1 MPGAWW
7 RQLLQVL
14 CRCAS
19 SGIVTRGL
27 EIDKI
32 CVPAGTAIV
41 VKRPWPPLEDCLRVA
56 FGIVV
61 VGVRLWQDRFGGVYA
76 G

>member
-1 MPGAWW
+1 
-7 RQLLQVL
+7 
-14 CRCAS
+14 
-19 SGIVTRGL
+19 
-27 EIDKI
+27 
-32 CVPAGTAIV
+32 VPAGTAIV

>member
-1 MPGAWW
+1 MSGAWW

-27 EIDKI
+27 EIDRI
-32 CVPAGTAIV
+32 CVPAGIAIV
-41 VKRPWPPLEDCLRVA
+41 AKRPWPPLEDCLRVT
-56 FGIVV
+56 FDIIVECNS
-61 VGVRLWQDRFGGVYA
+61 GKDRFSGVW
-76 G
+76 